1 MNAMIVLDEFEH
13 MTAVGSLQVA
23 SMGVVVTTRALFRNV
38 RQAVQDQE
46 SNLVMSTDG
55 TYRIHFGGWTLVD
68 CGGISVEMTES
79 GFVQRFRPWLYMF
92 VRTESIPAYEH
103 LFKSLVK
110 YATVFFNVDV
120 SVSSASIDHS
130 DAIASAL
137 VSVWPNV
144 EILTCWEH
152 LLRQSRKQTKLAAGK
167 DFIKERVQPHLRLL
181 HGARSLKQ
189 FRALAKRVL
198 TAWKAENEGNLA
210 NWLQSVYLT
219 PRWERCSVGS
229 SSVPGFLPT
238 QQPIESHHKVIKV
251 IVTDFKKAPTVSV
264 LNPVLPRILLYD
276 ATNISSG
283 NQGHF
288 AEDSL
293 PLGAVMKAKDHLI
306 DSQNHASYTRRQL
319 KHQLGYF

>member
-1 MNAMIVLDEFEH
+1 
-13 MTAVGSLQVA
+13 
-23 SMGVVVTTRALFRNV
+23 
-38 RQAVQDQE
+38 
-46 SNLVMSTDG
+46 MSTDG

-68 CGGISVEMTES
+68 CGGISVETTES

-110 YATVFFNVDV
+110 YATVFLMSTFRYQVQV
-120 SVSSASIDHS
+120 STTPMLSPLHLCNRLCTRLMSRYLHVGSIYCDSRVNRHS
-130 DAIASAL
+130 WRLEKIS
-137 VSVWPNV
+137 
-144 EILTCWEH
+144 
-152 LLRQSRKQTKLAAGK
+152 
-167 DFIKERVQPHLRLL
+167 LL

-219 PRWERCSVGS
+219 PCWERWSVGS
-229 SSVPGFLPT
+229 SSVPGFLAT
-238 QQPIESHHKVIKV
+238 QQPIESHHKVVKV

-264 LNPVLPRILLYD
+264 LNSVLPRIMLYD
-276 ATNISSG
+276 VSNLSSG

-288 AEDSL
+288 AEASL
-293 PLGAVMKAKDHLI
+293 
-306 DSQNHASYTRRQL
+306 
-319 KHQLGYF
+319 